1 MAVRM
6 RYDVAVDALA
16 IELRPGARVA
26 HTITTAPGVNL
37 DLDGRGHVVTIELL
51 DASAHVPRAEL
62 EELPTAAD
70 YLTLAEAAAASGL
83 AATTLR
89 GRSARAAWLPSS
101 ADGTGWSTPRR
112 CSTTWSRATPADGAP
127 VGATAARM
135 ARSPH
140 APRSASGE
148 SARSRLD
155 NAPDPGGARV
165 ASITSADTRCLR
177 ASPRPPGALSRR
189 ASQGGGCTRGDWAA
203 AASPTASAI
212 AAWSAAA
219 ATGRSIATVGG
230 VRSCL
235 C

>member
-89 GRSARAAWLPSS
+89 GQISKGRLAAVKRGRDWLVDATALLNYLESRDARGRRPRGGHRGEDGEESSRAAVRK
-101 ADGTGWSTPRR
+101 RR
-112 CSTTWSRATPADGAP
+112 ERA
-127 VGATAARM
+127 VAT
-135 ARSPH
+135 
-140 APRSASGE
+140 
-148 SARSRLD
+148 
-155 NAPDPGGARV
+155 
-165 ASITSADTRCLR
+165 
-177 ASPRPPGALSRR
+177 
-189 ASQGGGCTRGDWAA
+189 
-203 AASPTASAI
+203 
-212 AAWSAAA
+212 
-219 ATGRSIATVGG
+219 
-230 VRSCL
+230 
-235 C
+235 